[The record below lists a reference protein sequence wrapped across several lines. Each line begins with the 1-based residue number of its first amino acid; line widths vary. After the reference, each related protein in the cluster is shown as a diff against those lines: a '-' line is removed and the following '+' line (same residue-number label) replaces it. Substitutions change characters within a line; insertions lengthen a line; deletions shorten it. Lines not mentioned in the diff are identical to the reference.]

1 MVSKLPI
8 IWKQTV
14 ARETGEEVSESDGES
29 QEVVE
34 MRGRSR
40 LAHEE
45 RGDLVKKGMEIPS
58 VTTEEF
64 ESWWNAR
71 TEAKRLRARSKT
83 SRRQQWMLRKKGTKG
98 KQRSQKEI
106 PGEGDAWAAGAGRRG
121 DGGMAA
127 RVQTLARRFLRM
139 QRCRGKKRSKVEALY
154 SDAGVAAVEA
164 NEAVGKLLQP

>member
-14 ARETGEEVSESDGES
+14 ARENGEEVSESDEES

-64 ESWWNAR
+64 ESWWIAR
-71 TEAKRLRARSKT
+71 TEAKRLRARKNLAST
-83 SRRQQWMLRKKGTKG
+83 AVDAPQ
-98 KQRSQKEI
+98 
-106 PGEGDAWAAGAGRRG
+106 EGHER
-121 DGGMAA
+121 
-127 RVQTLARRFLRM
+127 
-139 QRCRGKKRSKVEALY
+139 EAT
-154 SDAGVAAVEA
+154 VAER
-164 NEAVGKLLQP
+164 NSG